1 MLNITPITGSDQGA
15 AASYFAAVDD
25 YYDRDER
32 GEWQGKG
39 AESLGL
45 SGPVDNGEFA
55 RMLAGYL
62 PDGRRIA
69 ASFDAAVKR
78 KRMGLDLTFSAPKSV
93 SMQALIGGDAA
104 VVSAHDRAVE
114 RALAQVETLA
124 QARVK
129 REGVSHRERTGNLVI
144 AKFRHHMSRSQDPQ
158 LHTHAVVLN
167 MTRRSDGA
175 WRALSNEDIFHA
187 KKAVDGVYQVELAS
201 ELMALGYG
209 IRVVDDRG
217 NFELDHIAR
226 EQIEAFSARS
236 QVIES
241 ALSHRGKTRAEASAV
256 EKQVIA
262 LATRPR
268 KGAADRAAIRQD
280 WVDKSRAEGIVFDK
294 RGGREAPSLDRRPA
308 ASDHPHAGSARAEGR
323 PARMDDADTD
333 RPRRPGLPTQ
343 LSPAQAVV
351 EYAIRHLTER
361 ESVVLASQLSAV
373 ALQRAVGLANA
384 AQVEAEIRRLVEQG
398 TLVRAEVAYRN
409 AGLAADSALSR
420 AEWVRY
426 LQMTQDL
433 PYRSAKA
440 RVAAAIAEGTLVE
453 ERHRYT
459 TQAALQR
466 EKAILAIERAG
477 RGKVEPIVRANVLAR
492 KLADPGLTPG
502 QRVAIETMVATRHR
516 FVGVEGDA
524 GTGKTYAVN
533 RAVALIGEAT
543 AADGDRYR
551 TVALAP
557 YGNQV
562 KALRNEGLNA
572 MTLARFLHGR
582 NRELGPNTVVLLDE
596 AGVVGAR
603 QMVQLLR
610 VVENAQARLVM
621 IGDTKQL
628 LAIEAGKPFAQLQA
642 AGMQTARITE
652 IQRQKEPMLRQAVH
666 EAAQGRIPPSLAN
679 LTALEQYADA
689 EARHRAVVAAYTALD
704 EAGRRTALMVT
715 GTNAA
720 RRELNELARLALG
733 LHGMG
738 RRYETLTRVDMTQA
752 QRRYAASYQPD
763 MVVMVERNCDR
774 VGLAAKEPYR
784 VKKMLPR
791 NRLVAAHQDGTLR
804 VFNPRAVPH
813 LVAYHA
819 ERTELAVGDLVRVTR
834 SDAARGLTIGERLHV
849 IEVKNN
855 AVTLVPADQFGR
867 SDAPQWRMPAAL
879 PLHLE
884 HAYAST
890 VHSAQGLTCDRVF
903 ITLDTKSRTAS
914 MNLYY
919 VAISRARYEAR
930 VYTDSIGRLPGGI
943 SRRSEK
949 TTAMGV
955 LRERGPSRR
964 LPDRNRTSPVD
975 GTTGPMRL

>member
-1 MLNITPITGSDQGA
+1 MLNITPISGSHQVA
-15 AASYFAAVDD
+15 AASYFSSVDD
-25 YYDRDER
+25 YYERDEP
-32 GEWQGKG
+32 GQWQGQG
-39 AESLGL
+39 AAALGL
-45 SGPVDNGEFA
+45 MGPVDQTEFA
-55 RMLAGYL
+55 RMLSGQL
-62 PDGRRIA
+62 PDGQRIA

-104 VVSAHDRAVE
+104 VVAAHDRAVT

-129 REGVSHRERTGNLVI
+129 RAGVSQRERTGNLVI
-144 AKFRHHMSRSQDPQ
+144 AKFRHHMSRSEDPQ

-175 WRALSNEDIFHA
+175 WRALCNEDIFHA
-187 KKAVDGVYQVELAS
+187 KKAIDGIYQVELAS
-201 ELMALGYG
+201 ELMALGYRL
-209 IRVVDDRG
+209 RVVDDRG

-236 QVIES
+236 QVIEL
-241 ALSHRGKTRAEASAV
+241 ALSERGKSRAGASTA

-268 KGAADRAAIRQD
+268 KGASDAAAIRKD
-280 WVDKSRAEGIVFDK
+280 WIERSRAHGIVFDK
-294 RGGREAPSLDRRPA
+294 RGPDMPGPDRRRLASADPSAGTA
-308 ASDHPHAGSARAEGR
+308 APDGHPTTLDDCEGDRRRRA
-323 PARMDDADTD
+323 
-333 RPRRPGLPTQ
+333 GLPAQ

-351 EYAIRHLTER
+351 QYAIRHLTER
-361 ESVVLASQLSAV
+361 ESVVLASELSAV

-384 AQVEAEIRRLVEQG
+384 AQVDAEIRRLVEQG
-398 TLVRAEVAYRN
+398 TLVRAEAAYRGARL
-409 AGLAADSALSR
+409 AGGPALSR
-420 AEWVRY
+420 GDWVRY
-426 LQMTQDL
+426 LQTTQDL
-433 PYRSAKA
+433 PYRSARA
-440 RVAAAIAEGTLVE
+440 QVAAAIAAGTLAKE
-453 ERHRYT
+453 PHRYT

-477 RGKVEPIVRANVLAR
+477 RGKVEPIVDANVLAR
-492 KLADPGLTPG
+492 RLTDPGLTPG
-502 QRVAIETMVATRHR
+502 QRAAIQAMVATRHR

-533 RAVALIGEAT
+533 RAVALIADAT
-543 AADGDRYR
+543 AANGERYQS
-551 TVALAP
+551 VALAP

-572 MTLARFLHGR
+572 MTLARFLHSR

-610 VVENAQARLVM
+610 VVEKAQARLVM

-652 IQRQKEPMLRQAVH
+652 IQRQKDPMLRQAVH

-689 EARHRAVVAAYTALD
+689 NARHRAVVAAYTALD
-704 EAGRRTALMVT
+704 EAARRTALMVT

-720 RRELNELARLALG
+720 RRELNELARMALG
-733 LHGMG
+733 LQGTG

-752 QRRYAASYQPD
+752 QRRYAASYQLD

-774 VGLAAKEPYR
+774 AGLAAKEPYR
-784 VKKMLPR
+784 VKKVLPR
-791 NRLVAAHQDGTLR
+791 NRLVVAHQDGALR
-804 VFNPRAVPH
+804 VFDPRAVPH

-834 SDAARGLTIGERLHV
+834 SDAARGVTMGERLHV
-849 IEVKNN
+849 IEVKEDEV
-855 AVTLVPADQFGR
+855 ALVPADQSGR
-867 SDAPQWRMPAAL
+867 SDAPQWRMPAGV

-890 VHSAQGLTCDRVF
+890 VHSAQGLTCDRVY
-903 ITLDTKSRTAS
+903 IALNTRSRTAS
-914 MNLYY
+914 MNSYY

-930 VYTDSIGRLPGGI
+930 VYTDSIGRLPGAI
-943 SRRSEK
+943 SRRSNK
-949 TTAMGV
+949 TIAIGI
-955 LRERGPSRR
+955 LRERDAGRR
-964 LPDRNRTSPVD
+964 LPDRNRTAPVD
-975 GTTGPMRL
+975 GATGPLRL